1 MYEVYTTCIPDD
13 ACELTH
19 GPSTHP
25 QILSQTLEQLQMN
38 ISSSMVVG
46 ARTWRKICQTTLV
59 SYGISEACAVPLL
72 MIGRLGDGVHQVKV
86 AQAAGMESPSLV
98 RLLDQ
103 LCSSGY
109 VCRTEDIHD
118 RRAKALSLTA
128 RGRELVQAVE
138 QQLVRLRR
146 EVLATIDPDDL
157 EAALRVLRAFEG
169 FLNGFFTG
177 MPPARDW
184 FYGVRTFAASMIAL
198 YIAMLMQ
205 MPRPYWAMATVYI
218 VSSPFV
224 GPTSSKALYRAV
236 GTFMGAAAA
245 VFFVPMFVQTP
256 YVLVVVIA
264 LWTGILLF
272 LSLHLRTANS
282 YALMLAGYTLPLIAL
297 PVVDN
302 PLAVWDVAEAR
313 TEEIFLGIAVA
324 AVVGAMFWP
333 RRLAPVFD
341 DSVSKW
347 FADAQVYS
355 QRFLSRNVQP
365 EEISTLRGGM
375 VATFNTLELMIGQLP
390 HEGSRPQTVRN
401 TKELRGRMIHLLP
414 VIDALDD
421 AVYALE
427 HRAPELLERF
437 TPLLTAANEW
447 LASTQKDAPLERWR
461 VLRDQ
466 IEALQPD
473 ADALDD
479 RHQLLFS
486 NALYRLGEW
495 VDLWQDCRSLQAAIQ
510 CESQDSWRAVYR
522 HWRLGRLTPFLDR
535 GLMFYSAFSTVTAII
550 VASVLWILLGWTD
563 GGSAVILAAVACS
576 FFASMDDPAPQIYR
590 FFFWTA
596 MSVLFASLYL
606 FLVLPNLHDFPMLV
620 LAFSVPFIC
629 IGTLTV
635 QPRFYLGMLLT
646 LVNTSSFISIQGAYD
661 ADFLAFANSNLAG
674 PVGLLFAFVWTLIAR
689 PFGAELAAKRLTR
702 FSWRDID
709 TGIALREVRVAL
721 NLLDLL
727 AYSPRILGVPRV
739 LLNQVVEGVGGY
751 FKACLK
757 AGERLPAPS
766 GLLMTLD
773 RTRRALNGQG
783 LQGEDETRLH
793 LLHAL
798 SGLRLAL
805 LPGVEFLG
813 GTEMEAPLPDG
824 APL

>member
-1 MYEVYTTCIPDD
+1 
-13 ACELTH
+13 
-19 GPSTHP
+19 
-25 QILSQTLEQLQMN
+25 
-38 ISSSMVVG
+38 
-46 ARTWRKICQTTLV
+46 
-59 SYGISEACAVPLL
+59 
-72 MIGRLGDGVHQVKV
+72 
-86 AQAAGMESPSLV
+86 
-98 RLLDQ
+98 
-103 LCSSGY
+103 
-109 VCRTEDIHD
+109 
-118 RRAKALSLTA
+118 
-128 RGRELVQAVE
+128 
-138 QQLVRLRR
+138 
-146 EVLATIDPDDL
+146 
-157 EAALRVLRAFEG
+157 
-169 FLNGFFTG
+169 

-198 YIAMLMQ
+198 YIALLMQ

-218 VSSPFV
+218 VSNPFL
-224 GPTSSKALYRAV
+224 GPTTSKALYRAV
-236 GTFMGAAAA
+236 GTFIGAAAA
-245 VFFVPMFVQTP
+245 VLFVPMFVQSP

-264 LWTGILLF
+264 LWTGTLLF
-272 LSLHLRTANS
+272 LSLHLRTANN

-297 PVVDN
+297 PVVNN
-302 PLAVWDVAEAR
+302 PLGVWDVAEAR

-333 RRLAPVFD
+333 RRLAPVFN

-347 FADAQVYS
+347 FADASTYS

-365 EEISTLRGGM
+365 EEVSGLRAAM
-375 VATFNTLELMIGQLP
+375 VATFNSLELMIGQLP

-421 AVYALE
+421 ALYALE
-427 HRAPELLERF
+427 RRTPELVDKF
-437 TPLLTAANEW
+437 APLLAATTEW
-447 LASTQKDAPLERWR
+447 LEHKDADLERWQA
-461 VLRDQ
+461 LKDQ
-466 IEALQPD
+466 LEALQP
-473 ADALDD
+473 APDALDD
-479 RHQLLFS
+479 RKQLLFS
-486 NALYRLGEW
+486 NAIYRLGEW
-495 VDLWQDCRSLQAAIQ
+495 IDLWQDCRSLQYAIQ

-535 GLMFYSAFSTVTAII
+535 GLMFYSAASTVTAII

-596 MSVLFASLYL
+596 MSVVFASLYL

-620 LAFSVPFIC
+620 LAFAVPFIVV
-629 IGTLTV
+629 GTLTV
-635 QPRFYLGMLLT
+635 KPQFYLGMLLT

-661 ADFLAFANSNLAG
+661 ADFLSFANSNLAG
-674 PVGLLFAFVWTLIAR
+674 PMGLLFAFIWTLVAR

-702 FSWRDID
+702 FSWRDIVSLAEPATLSEHRLLGIRMLD
-709 TGIALREVRVAL
+709 RLMQHLPRLAMTGQDSGVALREVRVAL

-727 AYSPRILGVPRV
+727 AYTPRILGLPQV
-739 LLNQVVEGVGGY
+739 LLRQVVAEVGEY

-766 GLLMTLD
+766 PLLMTLD
-773 RTRRALNGQG
+773 RTRRALSGAG
-783 LQGEDETRLH
+783 DDETRRH

-805 LPGVEFLG
+805 LPGVEFVGSAEL
-813 GTEMEAPLPDG
+813 EEPLPHGIDG

>member
-1 MYEVYTTCIPDD
+1 M
-13 ACELTH
+13 
-19 GPSTHP
+19 
-25 QILSQTLEQLQMN
+25 
-38 ISSSMVVG
+38 
-46 ARTWRKICQTTLV
+46 
-59 SYGISEACAVPLL
+59 
-72 MIGRLGDGVHQVKV
+72 
-86 AQAAGMESPSLV
+86 
-98 RLLDQ
+98 
-103 LCSSGY
+103 
-109 VCRTEDIHD
+109 
-118 RRAKALSLTA
+118 
-128 RGRELVQAVE
+128 
-138 QQLVRLRR
+138 
-146 EVLATIDPDDL
+146 
-157 EAALRVLRAFEG
+157 
-169 FLNGFFTG
+169 NGFFSG

-184 FYGVRTFAASMIAL
+184 FFGVRTFAASMIAL
-198 YIAMLMQ
+198 YIALLMQ

-218 VSSPFV
+218 VSNPFV
-224 GPTSSKALYRAV
+224 GPTSSKALYRAI
-236 GTFMGAAAA
+236 GTFLGAAAA
-245 VFFVPMFVQTP
+245 VLFVPMFVQSP
-256 YVLVVVIA
+256 YLLVLVIA

-272 LSLHLRTANS
+272 LSLHLRTANN

-302 PLAVWDVAEAR
+302 PLAVWDIAESR

-333 RRLAPVFD
+333 RRLAPVFN

-347 FADAQVYS
+347 FADASTYS

-365 EEISTLRGGM
+365 DEVSGLRASM
-375 VATFNTLELMIGQLP
+375 VATFNSLELMIGQLP

-421 AVYALE
+421 ALYALE
-427 HRAPELLERF
+427 RRTPELVDKF
-437 TPLLTAANEW
+437 APLLGATTEW
-447 LASTQKDAPLERWR
+447 LQHKDADIGRWQA
-461 VLRDQ
+461 LKDQ
-466 IEALQPD
+466 LEALQPS
-473 ADALDD
+473 AEALED
-479 RHQLLFS
+479 RKQLLFS

-495 VDLWQDCRSLQAAIQ
+495 IDLWQDCRSLQIAIQ
-510 CESQDSWRAVYR
+510 CENQASWRAVYR

-535 GLMFYSAFSTVTAII
+535 GLMLYSAASTVTAII
-550 VASVLWILLGWTD
+550 VASVLWILLGWTN

-620 LAFSVPFIC
+620 LAFAVPFIC
-629 IGTLTV
+629 AGTLTV
-635 QPRFYLGMLLT
+635 KPQFYLGMLLT

-661 ADFLAFANSNLAG
+661 ADFLSFANSNLAG
-674 PVGLLFAFVWTLIAR
+674 PIGLLFAFIWTLVAR

-702 FSWRDID
+702 FSWRDIVSLTEPATLAEHRQLGVQVLDRLMQHLPRLAMTGQD

-721 NLLDLL
+721 NLLDVL
-727 AYSPRILGVPRV
+727 AYTPRVHGVPQA
-739 LLNQVVEGVGGY
+739 LLRQVVAEVGEY

-766 GLLMTLD
+766 PLLMTMD
-773 RTRRALNGQG
+773 RTRRALAGAG
-783 LQGEDETRLH
+783 DDETRLH

-805 LPGVEFLG
+805 LPGVEFVGSVEL
-813 GTEMEAPLPDG
+813 EEPLPHGIDG

>member
-1 MYEVYTTCIPDD
+1 
-13 ACELTH
+13 
-19 GPSTHP
+19 
-25 QILSQTLEQLQMN
+25 
-38 ISSSMVVG
+38 
-46 ARTWRKICQTTLV
+46 
-59 SYGISEACAVPLL
+59 
-72 MIGRLGDGVHQVKV
+72 
-86 AQAAGMESPSLV
+86 
-98 RLLDQ
+98 
-103 LCSSGY
+103 
-109 VCRTEDIHD
+109 
-118 RRAKALSLTA
+118 
-128 RGRELVQAVE
+128 
-138 QQLVRLRR
+138 
-146 EVLATIDPDDL
+146 
-157 EAALRVLRAFEG
+157 
-169 FLNGFFTG
+169 LNGFFSG

-198 YIAMLMQ
+198 YIALLMQ

-236 GTFMGAAAA
+236 GTFLGAAAA
-245 VFFVPMFVQTP
+245 VLFVPMFVQSP
-256 YVLVVVIA
+256 YVLVLVIA

-272 LSLHLRTANS
+272 LSMHLRTANN

-297 PVVDN
+297 PVVNN

-333 RRLAPVFD
+333 RRLAPVFN

-347 FADAQVYS
+347 FADASIYS
-355 QRFLSRNVQP
+355 ARFLGRNVQP
-365 EEISTLRGGM
+365 EEVSALRASM

-390 HEGSRPQTVRN
+390 HEGARPQTVRN

-421 AVYALE
+421 ALYALE
-427 HRAPELLERF
+427 RRTPELVGKF
-437 TPLLTAANEW
+437 APLLTAATEW
-447 LASTQKDAPLERWR
+447 LDHKNADPERWQA
-461 VLRDQ
+461 LKDQ
-466 IEALQPD
+466 LEALQPS
-473 ADALDD
+473 AEVLDD
-479 RHQLLFS
+479 RKQLLFS

-495 VDLWQDCRSLQAAIQ
+495 VDLWQDCRSLQHAIQ

-535 GLMFYSAFSTVTAII
+535 GLMLYSAASTVAAII

-596 MSVLFASLYL
+596 MSVVFASLYL

-620 LAFSVPFIC
+620 LAFAVPFIC

-635 QPRFYLGMLLT
+635 KPQFYLGMLLT

-661 ADFLAFANSNLAG
+661 ADFLSFANSNLAG

-702 FSWRDID
+702 FAWRDIVSLTEPATLADHRRLGVQVLDRLMQHLPRLAVTGQD

-727 AYSPRILGVPRV
+727 AYTPRVHGVPQA
-739 LLNQVVEGVGGY
+739 LLRQVVAEVGEY

-766 GLLMTLD
+766 PLLMTLD
-773 RTRRALNGQG
+773 RTRRALSGAG
-783 LQGEDETRLH
+783 DEETRLH

-805 LPGVEFLG
+805 LPGVEFVG
-813 GTEMEAPLPDG
+813 SAEPEEPLPHGIDG

>member
-1 MYEVYTTCIPDD
+1 M
-13 ACELTH
+13 
-19 GPSTHP
+19 
-25 QILSQTLEQLQMN
+25 
-38 ISSSMVVG
+38 
-46 ARTWRKICQTTLV
+46 
-59 SYGISEACAVPLL
+59 
-72 MIGRLGDGVHQVKV
+72 
-86 AQAAGMESPSLV
+86 
-98 RLLDQ
+98 
-103 LCSSGY
+103 
-109 VCRTEDIHD
+109 
-118 RRAKALSLTA
+118 
-128 RGRELVQAVE
+128 
-138 QQLVRLRR
+138 
-146 EVLATIDPDDL
+146 
-157 EAALRVLRAFEG
+157 
-169 FLNGFFTG
+169 NGFFSG

-198 YIAMLMQ
+198 YIALLMQ

-218 VSSPFV
+218 VSNPFL
-224 GPTSSKALYRAV
+224 GPTTSKALYRAV
-236 GTFMGAAAA
+236 GTFIGAAAA
-245 VFFVPMFVQTP
+245 VLFVPMFVQSP

-264 LWTGILLF
+264 LWTGTLLF
-272 LSLHLRTANS
+272 LSLHLRTANN

-297 PVVDN
+297 PVVNN
-302 PLAVWDVAEAR
+302 PLGVWDVAEAR

-333 RRLAPVFD
+333 RRLAPVFN

-347 FADAQVYS
+347 FADASTYS

-365 EEISTLRGGM
+365 EEVSGLRAAM
-375 VATFNTLELMIGQLP
+375 VATFNSLELMIGQLP

-421 AVYALE
+421 ALYALE
-427 HRAPELLERF
+427 RRTPELVDKF
-437 TPLLTAANEW
+437 APLLVATTEW
-447 LASTQKDAPLERWR
+447 LEHKDADLERWQA
-461 VLRDQ
+461 LKDQ
-466 IEALQPD
+466 LEALQP
-473 ADALDD
+473 APDALDD
-479 RHQLLFS
+479 RKQLLFS
-486 NALYRLGEW
+486 NAIYRLGEW
-495 VDLWQDCRSLQAAIQ
+495 IDLWQDCRSLQYAIQ

-535 GLMFYSAFSTVTAII
+535 GLMFYSAASTVTAII

-596 MSVLFASLYL
+596 MSVVFASLYL

-620 LAFSVPFIC
+620 LAFAVPFIVV
-629 IGTLTV
+629 GTLTV
-635 QPRFYLGMLLT
+635 KPQFYLGMLLT

-661 ADFLAFANSNLAG
+661 ADFLSFANSNLAG
-674 PVGLLFAFVWTLIAR
+674 PMGLLFAFIWTLIAR

-702 FSWRDID
+702 FSWRDIVSLAEPATLSEHRLLGIRMLD
-709 TGIALREVRVAL
+709 RLMQHLPRLAMTGQDSGVALREVRVAL

-727 AYSPRILGVPRV
+727 AYTPRILGLPQV
-739 LLNQVVEGVGGY
+739 LLRQVVAEVGEY

-766 GLLMTLD
+766 PLLMTLD
-773 RTRRALNGQG
+773 RTRRALSGAG
-783 LQGEDETRLH
+783 DDETRRH

-805 LPGVEFLG
+805 LPGVEFVGSAEL
-813 GTEMEAPLPDG
+813 EEPLPHGIDG